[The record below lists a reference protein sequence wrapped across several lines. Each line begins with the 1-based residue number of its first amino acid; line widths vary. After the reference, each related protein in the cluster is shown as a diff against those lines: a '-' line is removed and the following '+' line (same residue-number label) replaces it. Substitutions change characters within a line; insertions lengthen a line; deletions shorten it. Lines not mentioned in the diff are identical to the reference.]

1 MFLFLKELKV
11 KNFTG
16 FETALWAVS
25 MTVVTASFVIG
36 GNFKALTLIASLIG
50 VTALIFVAKGD
61 VTGQVLTVIFSVLY
75 SIISFQFTYYGEMIT
90 YMFMTAPIAVISVF
104 TWIRHPEEKGRREVS
119 IARLDRKKT
128 VTLCIAAVTVTVI
141 FYFILKY
148 FNNANLFFST
158 ISITTSFLASA
169 LTMLRSSAYALAYGA
184 NDVILIVLWVMASF
198 ENTAYLPMV
207 MCFVMF
213 FVNDMYGFYS
223 WQKRKK
229 LQEEKRLC
237 SEK

>member
-1 MFLFLKELKV
+1 M
-11 KNFTG
+11 KNFNR

-25 MTVVTASFVIG
+25 VTVVTASFVIG
-36 GNFKALTLIASLIG
+36 GNFRVLTLIASLIG

-104 TWIRHPEEKGRREVS
+104 TWIRHPEEKGKREVS
-119 IARLDRKKT
+119 IAKLDRKKT
-128 VTLCIAAVTVTVI
+128 VVLCIAAVIVTVI

-184 NDVILIVLWVMASF
+184 NDIILIVLWVMASF

>member
-1 MFLFLKELKV
+1 M
-11 KNFTG
+11 KNFTK

-25 MTVVTASFVIG
+25 VTVVTASFVIG
-36 GNFKALTLIASLIG
+36 GNFRVLTLIASLIG

-104 TWIRHPEEKGRREVS
+104 TWIRHPEEKGKREVS
-119 IARLDRKKT
+119 IAGLDRKKT
-128 VTLCIAAVTVTVI
+128 IVLCIAAVIVTVI

-229 LQEEKRLC
+229 LQEKKRLC

>member
-1 MFLFLKELKV
+1 M
-11 KNFTG
+11 KNFTK

-25 MTVVTASFVIG
+25 VTVVTASFVIG
-36 GNFKALTLIASLIG
+36 GNFRVLTLIASLIG

-104 TWIRHPEEKGRREVS
+104 TWIRHPEEKGKREVS
-119 IARLDRKKT
+119 IAGLDRKKT
-128 VTLCIAAVTVTVI
+128 IMLCIAAVIVTVI

-184 NDVILIVLWVMASF
+184 NDIILIVLWVMASI

-229 LQEEKRLC
+229 LQEKKRLC
-237 SEK
+237 S

>member
-1 MFLFLKELKV
+1 M
-11 KNFTG
+11 KNFTK

-25 MTVVTASFVIG
+25 VTVVTASFVIG
-36 GNFKALTLIASLIG
+36 GNFRVLTLIASLIG

-90 YMFMTAPIAVISVF
+90 YMFMTAPIAVVSVF
-104 TWIRHPEEKGRREVS
+104 TWIRHPEEKGKREVS
-119 IARLDRKKT
+119 IAGLDRKKT
-128 VTLCIAAVTVTVI
+128 IMLCIAAVIVTVI

-184 NDVILIVLWVMASF
+184 NDIILIVLWVMASI

-229 LQEEKRLC
+229 LQEKKRLC
-237 SEK
+237 S

>member
-1 MFLFLKELKV
+1 M
-11 KNFTG
+11 KNFTR

-25 MTVVTASFVIG
+25 VTVVTASFVIG
-36 GNFKALTLIASLIG
+36 GNFRVLTLIASLIG

-61 VTGQVLTVIFSVLY
+61 VTGQVLTVIFSALY

-90 YMFMTAPIAVISVF
+90 YMFMTAPIAGISVF
-104 TWIRHPEEKGRREVS
+104 TWIRHPEEKGKREVS
-119 IARLDRKKT
+119 IARLDRPKAAM
-128 VTLCIAAVTVTVI
+128 LCISAVIVTVI

-207 MCFVMF
+207 MCFVM
-213 FVNDMYGFYS
+213 
-223 WQKRKK
+223 
-229 LQEEKRLC
+229 
-237 SEK
+237 